1 MDMRSPNKIAPANL
15 LAEPLTIQRPQPRRW
30 KLLLRLGI
38 MAAVI
43 AAILVGLYAFEKF
56 KEGMIAGFISA
67 PRPPEP
73 VAAVTVTTAAMSR
86 YLDGIG
92 SVRAV
97 HQVTV
102 SPELSGRVVKIMFES
117 GASVQAGDP
126 LVQLNDEPE
135 QADLA
140 TFKAQAKLAEVT
152 LNRNRKLANQQYT
165 AQQTVDQNE
174 SDLAVA
180 QAGMTHSEAV
190 IAEKL
195 VRAPFSG
202 ELGVRQIEVGQYLT
216 AGTPIVTLTDLD
228 NLYVD
233 FTLPEQTR
241 ADLKVGQT
249 VEIRVDAF
257 KGRVFQA
264 KLTTIEPQL
273 DPEMR
278 SIKVQASLDN
288 PQHLLLPGMFG
299 AARVLLP
306 PQPDVV
312 TLPETAVD
320 YSVYGESV
328 FILKPKS
335 KDKDGQQ
342 IYTAEQTFVKTGP
355 RRDGMIA
362 ITDGV
367 KPGELVVSAGQ
378 VKLHTGSE
386 AVVTGTGVL
395 ETPAAAPTN

>member
-1 MDMRSPNKIAPANL
+1 
-15 LAEPLTIQRPQPRRW
+15 
-30 KLLLRLGI
+30 
-38 MAAVI
+38 
-43 AAILVGLYAFEKF
+43 
-56 KEGMIAGFISA
+56 
-67 PRPPEP
+67 
-73 VAAVTVTTAAMSR
+73 
-86 YLDGIG
+86 
-92 SVRAV
+92 
-97 HQVTV
+97 
-102 SPELSGRVVKIMFES
+102 
-117 GASVQAGDP
+117 
-126 LVQLNDEPE
+126 VQLNDEPE

-140 TFKAQAKLAEVT
+140 TFKAQARLAEVT
-152 LNRNRKLANQQYT
+152 LGRNRKLANQQYT

-180 QAGMTHSEAV
+180 QAGISHSQAV
-190 IAEKL
+190 ISEKL
-195 VRAPFSG
+195 VRAPFTG
-202 ELGVRQIEVGQYLT
+202 QLGVRQIEVGQFLN

-233 FTLPEQTR
+233 FTLPEQMR
-241 ADLKVGQT
+241 ADLTVGQA

-288 PQHLLLPGMFG
+288 PQHLLLPGMFA
-299 AARVLLP
+299 AARVVLAS
-306 PQPDVV
+306 QPDVV

-335 KDKDGQQ
+335 KGADGQQ

-355 RRDGMIA
+355 RHDGVVA
-362 ITDGV
+362 ITEGV

-378 VKLHTGSE
+378 VKLHIGSE
-386 AVVTGTGVL
+386 AVVTGIGKL
-395 ETPAAAPTN
+395 EAPATAPTN

>member
-1 MDMRSPNKIAPANL
+1 
-15 LAEPLTIQRPQPRRW
+15 
-30 KLLLRLGI
+30 
-38 MAAVI
+38 
-43 AAILVGLYAFEKF
+43 
-56 KEGMIAGFISA
+56 
-67 PRPPEP
+67 
-73 VAAVTVTTAAMSR
+73 
-86 YLDGIG
+86 
-92 SVRAV
+92 
-97 HQVTV
+97 
-102 SPELSGRVVKIMFES
+102 
-117 GASVQAGDP
+117 
-126 LVQLNDEPE
+126 VQLNDEPE

-140 TFKAQAKLAEVT
+140 TFKAQARLAEVT
-152 LNRNRKLANQQYT
+152 LGRNRKLANQQYT

-180 QAGMTHSEAV
+180 QAGISHSQAV
-190 IAEKL
+190 ISEKL
-195 VRAPFSG
+195 VRAPFTG
-202 ELGVRQIEVGQYLT
+202 QLGVRQIEVGQFLN

-233 FTLPEQTR
+233 FTLPEQMR
-241 ADLKVGQT
+241 ADLTVGQA

-288 PQHLLLPGMFG
+288 PQHLLLPGMFA
-299 AARVLLP
+299 AARVVLAS
-306 PQPDVV
+306 QPDVV

-335 KDKDGQQ
+335 KGADGQQ

-355 RRDGMIA
+355 RHDGVVA
-362 ITDGV
+362 ITEGV

-378 VKLHTGSE
+378 VKLHVGSE
-386 AVVTGTGVL
+386 AVVTGIGTL
-395 ETPAAAPTN
+395 ETPATAPTN

>member
-1 MDMRSPNKIAPANL
+1 VD
-15 LAEPLTIQRPQPRRW
+15 PLVVQRPKSSRGS
-30 KLLLRLGI
+30 LILRLII
-38 MAAVI
+38 MAGVVAG
-43 AAILVGLYAFEKF
+43 ILVGLYFYEKW

-67 PRPPEP
+67 PQLPEP
-73 VAAVTVTTAAMSR
+73 VSAIIVKTEAMPR

-97 HQVTV
+97 HQVTI

-140 TFKAQAKLAEVT
+140 TFKAQARLAEVT
-152 LNRNRKLANQQYT
+152 LGRNRKLANQQYT

-180 QAGMTHSEAV
+180 QAGITHSQAV
-190 IAEKL
+190 IAQKL

-202 ELGVRQIEVGQYLT
+202 QLGVRQIEVGQFLN

-241 ADLKVGQT
+241 ADLTVGQS

-257 KGRVFQA
+257 KGRVFEA

-273 DPEMR
+273 DAEMR
-278 SIKVQASLDN
+278 SIKVQASLPN

-355 RRDGMIA
+355 RHDGLIA
-362 ITDGV
+362 ITEGV
-367 KPGELVVSAGQ
+367 KSGELVVSAGQ

-395 ETPAAAPTN
+395 EAPATAPTN

>member
-1 MDMRSPNKIAPANL
+1 
-15 LAEPLTIQRPQPRRW
+15 
-30 KLLLRLGI
+30 
-38 MAAVI
+38 
-43 AAILVGLYAFEKF
+43 
-56 KEGMIAGFISA
+56 
-67 PRPPEP
+67 
-73 VAAVTVTTAAMSR
+73 
-86 YLDGIG
+86 
-92 SVRAV
+92 
-97 HQVTV
+97 
-102 SPELSGRVVKIMFES
+102 
-117 GASVQAGDP
+117 
-126 LVQLNDEPE
+126 
-135 QADLA
+135 
-140 TFKAQAKLAEVT
+140 LAEVT
-152 LNRNRKLANQQYT
+152 LGRNRKLANQQYT

-180 QAGMTHSEAV
+180 QAGISHSQAV
-190 IAEKL
+190 ISEKL
-195 VRAPFSG
+195 VRAPFTG
-202 ELGVRQIEVGQYLT
+202 QLGVRQIEVGQFLN

-233 FTLPEQTR
+233 FTLPEQMR
-241 ADLKVGQT
+241 ADLTVGQA

-288 PQHLLLPGMFG
+288 PQHLLLPGMFA
-299 AARVLLP
+299 AARVVLAS
-306 PQPDVV
+306 QPDVV

-335 KDKDGQQ
+335 KGADGQQ

-355 RRDGMIA
+355 RHDGVVA
-362 ITDGV
+362 ITEGV

-378 VKLHTGSE
+378 VKLHIGSE
-386 AVVTGTGVL
+386 AVVTGIGTL
-395 ETPAAAPTN
+395 ETPATAPTN

>member
-1 MDMRSPNKIAPANL
+1 
-15 LAEPLTIQRPQPRRW
+15 
-30 KLLLRLGI
+30 
-38 MAAVI
+38 MAALIV
-43 AAILVGLYAFEKF
+43 AILGGLYFFEKF

-67 PRPPEP
+67 PRPPTP
-73 VAAVTVTTAAMSR
+73 VAAVTVTTAAMPR

-97 HQVTV
+97 HQVTI

-140 TFKAQAKLAEVT
+140 TFKAQARLAEVT
-152 LNRNRKLANQQYT
+152 LGRNRKLANQQYT

-180 QAGMTHSEAV
+180 QAGITHSQAV

-195 VRAPFSG
+195 VRAPFTG
-202 ELGVRQIEVGQYLT
+202 QLGVRQIEVGQFLN

-241 ADLKVGQT
+241 ADLTVGQA

-278 SIKVQASLDN
+278 SIKVQASLPN

-299 AARVLLP
+299 AARVVLLSA
-306 PQPDVV
+306 QPNVV

-335 KDKDGQQ
+335 KGKDGQQ
-342 IYTAEQTFVKTGP
+342 IYAVEQTFVKTGP
-355 RRDGMIA
+355 RHDGVVA
-362 ITDGV
+362 ITEGV

-378 VKLHTGSE
+378 VKLHAGSE
-386 AVVTGTGVL
+386 AVVTGIGVL
-395 ETPAAAPTN
+395 GNPGDRAGQLTPPQSGRIFATPTR